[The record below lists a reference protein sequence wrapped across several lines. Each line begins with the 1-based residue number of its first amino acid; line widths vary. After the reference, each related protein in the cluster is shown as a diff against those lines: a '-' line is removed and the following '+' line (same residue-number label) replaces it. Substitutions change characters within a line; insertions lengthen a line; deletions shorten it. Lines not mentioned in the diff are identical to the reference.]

1 MIIPSR
7 KGNQPWI
14 FTARTDAKPEAPILW
29 PPNAKS
35 QLFGKTL
42 MLGKIEGRR
51 RKGWQ
56 RIRWLDG
63 IATWMDVNLSN
74 LWELVMDREAW
85 PAAVLAKSWTQLS
98 DWTELNLFGKFIGQL
113 LEFLG
118 WSSLWSWFIFILLMF
133 LSTILENFFV
143 VVFLINYL
151 FWHSV
156 HSIQE
161 YFLGPWFFF

>member
-1 MIIPSR
+1 MWTYVSFLLCIFLGVELLSHMIIPSR

-63 IATWMDVNLSN
+63 ITNSVDVSLSK
-74 LWELVMDREAW
+74 LQEIVKHREAW
-85 PAAVLAKSWTQLS
+85 NAAVHAFAKSWTWLS
-98 DWTELNLFGKFIGQL
+98 DWTTNDNSVFELLPVCYKVTAPFYIPT
-113 LEFLG
+113 
-118 WSSLWSWFIFILLMF
+118 SSIWGF
-133 LSTILENFFV
+133 
-143 VVFLINYL
+143 
-151 FWHSV
+151 
-156 HSIQE
+156 
-161 YFLGPWFFF
+161 